1 MPKKTIYIKPE
12 ETFIYE
18 QAEEITGKNI
28 SRVIVDALKD
38 YIGRISTNEV
48 TLEVGTKDDTKTIVF
63 NGVKVAEHNGVKV
76 AEHKEDS
83 HERSIY
89 KTASGKFIIVWK
101 LNNIIDYVI
110 MDDIPDVGT
119 ILYGTVTGLPYEF
132 GMREQRFM
140 KL

>member
-1 MPKKTIYIKPE
+1 MAKKTIYIKPE
-12 ETFIYE
+12 EMFIYE

-63 NGVKVAEHNGVKV
+63 NGVKVAEH
-76 AEHKEDS
+76 KEDS

-110 MDDIPDVGT
+110 MDDIPNVGT